1 MAAVLYSLL
10 VSVVISSAVDPYSD
24 PSKKYLEVA
33 MLQAAN
39 INGPEICPV
48 SGTMEVCQSASRI
61 TSSKETLYV
70 HVCPADG
77 ELLHD
82 RYVQQICMMLM
93 KMNVNKTVHLIISHI
108 IFIFERN

>member
-10 VSVVISSAVDPYSD
+10 VSVVISSAMDPYSD
-24 PSKKYLEVA
+24 PSKKYS

-39 INGPEICPV
+39 NNGPGMCPV

-61 TSSKETLYV
+61 TNSKETLSV

-82 RYVQQICMMLM
+82 RYV
-93 KMNVNKTVHLIISHI
+93 
-108 IFIFERN
+108 

>member
-24 PSKKYLEVA
+24 PSKKYSEVA

-39 INGPEICPV
+39 INRPEICPV

-61 TSSKETLYV
+61 TSSKETFYV

-77 ELLHD
+77 EQ
-82 RYVQQICMMLM
+82 VCMMLV
-93 KMNVNKTVHLIISHI
+93 KININKIIHLIISYNIIHI
-108 IFIFERN
+108 

>member
-24 PSKKYLEVA
+24 PSKKYLEVS

-39 INGPEICPV
+39 GREICPV

-77 ELLHD
+77 ELLHG
-82 RYVQQICMMLM
+82 RYVQQVCGMMLV
-93 KMNVNKTVHLIISHI
+93 KIKQDCTLDYKL
-108 IFIFERN
+108 